1 MKRRGF
7 VKTLIALPAAP
18 ALADQQQ
25 APASPQIPVQPPAGG
40 RGGGGGGRFGQGNI
54 PKFELISTETLGE
67 PVVRFF
73 TPPQFAALHK
83 LSDVLMPPMGG
94 LPGALDC
101 GAPEFLDFLI
111 GSSPADRQSIYRSG
125 LDTLNARAKKQFS
138 KSFAELDNT
147 QADAVIR
154 PLLAPV
160 PWAYDLP
167 KDPAMR
173 FLAEAHRDI
182 RTATQNSREWAAAGA
197 TSGRRGGAF
206 GGGGGGSYINPI
218 DPIYKG

>member
-18 ALADQQQ
+18 ALADQQ
-25 APASPQIPVQPPAGG
+25 APANPQTPAQPPAGG

-54 PKFELISTETLGE
+54 PKFELTSTEALGE
-67 PVVRFF
+67 PVIRFF

-94 LPGALDC
+94 YPGALEC

-111 GSSPADRQSIYRSG
+111 GSSPADQQSIYRNG
-125 LDTLNARAKKQFS
+125 LDTLNARAKKQFG
-138 KSFAELDNT
+138 KSFAELDAT
-147 QADAVIR
+147 QADAIIR
-154 PLLAPV
+154 PLLTPV
-160 PWAYDLP
+160 PWPYDLP
-167 KDPAMR
+167 KDPAMN
-173 FLAEAHRDI
+173 FLAQAHRDI

-197 TSGRRGGAF
+197 SSGRRGGAF
-206 GGGGGGSYINPI
+206 GGGGVGPFINPI
-218 DPIYKG
+218 DPTYKG

>member
-25 APASPQIPVQPPAGG
+25 APASPRTPVQPPAGG

-73 TPPQFAALHK
+73 APPQFAALHK

-125 LDTLNARAKKQFS
+125 LDTLNARAK
-138 KSFAELDNT
+138 
-147 QADAVIR
+147 
-154 PLLAPV
+154 
-160 PWAYDLP
+160 
-167 KDPAMR
+167 
-173 FLAEAHRDI
+173 
-182 RTATQNSREWAAAGA
+182 
-197 TSGRRGGAF
+197 
-206 GGGGGGSYINPI
+206 
-218 DPIYKG
+218 